1 MPRGIRNNII
11 STDYLFHLPDNN
23 FELSVITNHLELLLI
38 NGWKYY
44 TTNVNYYV
52 YKLPYNV
59 IGFRDQKA

>member
-38 NGWKYY
+38 NG
-44 TTNVNYYV
+44 
-52 YKLPYNV
+52 
-59 IGFRDQKA
+59 